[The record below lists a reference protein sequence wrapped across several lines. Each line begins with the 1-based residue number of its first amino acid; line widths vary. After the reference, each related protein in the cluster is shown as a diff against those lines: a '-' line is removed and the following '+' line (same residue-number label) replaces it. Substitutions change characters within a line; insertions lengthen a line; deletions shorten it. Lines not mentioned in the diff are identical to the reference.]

1 MEQESVQSGNRK
13 EKYGDSCENQRNNT
27 EYSYN
32 KDSQSLITC
41 QSMFCHQEVLAQT
54 YFFCYLITAWDTV
67 LSPGMHWIH
76 FGQRL
81 GGQQPCRDSDHKA
94 MMTGLMYG
102 QKIRQKRKLEKGEE
116 SGKCLWSQRNQ

>member
-32 KDSQSLITC
+32 KDSQSLISC

-54 YFFCYLITAWDTV
+54 YFFLLFDNSMGYCPQSRNALNPFWSAFRRSAT
-67 LSPGMHWIH
+67 L
-76 FGQRL
+76 QRL
-81 GGQQPCRDSDHKA
+81 
-94 MMTGLMYG
+94 
-102 QKIRQKRKLEKGEE
+102 
-116 SGKCLWSQRNQ
+116 